1 MGAEKKKIP
10 SSWDVQS
17 QHRMEMFINQFYL
30 SPAPTGAL
38 LQIITP
44 DVLNKLG
51 RGAASGTDCSI
62 SGGRLLASMQA

>member
-1 MGAEKKKIP
+1 
-10 SSWDVQS
+10 
-17 QHRMEMFINQFYL
+17 MEMFINQFYL

>member
-1 MGAEKKKIP
+1 
-10 SSWDVQS
+10 
-17 QHRMEMFINQFYL
+17 MEMFINQFYL

-51 RGAASGTDCSI
+51 RRAASGTDCSV
-62 SGGRLLASMQA
+62 GLWRQTAGFAVKLVK